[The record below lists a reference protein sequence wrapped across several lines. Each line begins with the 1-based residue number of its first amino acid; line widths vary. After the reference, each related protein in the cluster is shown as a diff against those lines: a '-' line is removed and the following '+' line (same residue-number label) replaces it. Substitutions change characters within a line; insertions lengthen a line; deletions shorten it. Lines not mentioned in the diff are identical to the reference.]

1 MDNPNIFL
9 QSAVV
14 AYNTVCEK
22 SSKIYWFIIHYG
34 SSSDSIHETTKVREI
49 FQWFRTWWTFLH
61 VWFLSR
67 NRNKKLA
74 ESKKKCLLALVTGL
88 SLMCMLLLGTVAIA
102 VYTLVSLKTAT
113 TISTSITTAGI
124 SSIANTS
131 TVTIITISTTSKFD
145 QSSSAQ
151 F

>member
-1 MDNPNIFL
+1 
-9 QSAVV
+9 
-14 AYNTVCEK
+14 
-22 SSKIYWFIIHYG
+22 
-34 SSSDSIHETTKVREI
+34 
-49 FQWFRTWWTFLH
+49 

-74 ESKKKCLLALVTGL
+74 DSKKKCLLALVTGL

-102 VYTLVSLKTAT
+102 VYTLLSQKTAT
-113 TISTSITTAGI
+113 TISSSITTAGI

-131 TVTIITISTTSKFD
+131 TVTIITTSSTSKSD
-145 QSSSAQ
+145 WSSSAQ